1 MIGLIIRVLP
11 FWVREP
17 LLIAV
22 GIPFSGALFYAAARD
37 GSAFGALLGAAVLV
51 FTAIRVHTVVKA
63 LQARKAAKELRS
75 AAATATTAPA
85 APAEPAAPAAPAAP
99 TVP

>member
-22 GIPFSGALFYAAARD
+22 GIPFSGGLFYAAARD
-37 GSAFGALLGAAVLV
+37 GSAFGALLGAAVLL

-63 LQARKAAKELRS
+63 LQARKPAKELRS
-75 AAATATTAPA
+75 VAPTATAPTTPTAPT
-85 APAEPAAPAAPAAP
+85 AP
-99 TVP
+99 

>member
-1 MIGLIIRVLP
+1 MLGLIIRVLP

-22 GIPFSGALFYAAARD
+22 GIPFSGFLFYAAARD
-37 GSAFGALLGAAVLV
+37 GEPLMALLGLAVLV

-63 LQARKAAKELRS
+63 LQARKQSKELKG
-75 AAATATTAPA
+75 
-85 APAEPAAPAAPAAP
+85 AAPAAP
-99 TVP
+99 

>member
-22 GIPFSGALFYAAARD
+22 GFPFSGALFYAAARD
-37 GSAFGALLGAAVLV
+37 GSAFGAFLGAVMLLV
-51 FTAIRVHTVVKA
+51 SAYRVHLVVKA
-63 LQARKAAKELRS
+63 LRARKVAKELQS
-75 AAATATTAPA
+75 AAAAAATTATAPA
-85 APAEPAAPAAPAAP
+85 APTTP
-99 TVP
+99 